1 MAKVNVTDH
10 QYLTK
15 PEENSVRETEFLCYL
30 TGWTENNRTLPYA
43 SNVVC
48 T

>member
-15 PEENSVRETEFLCYL
+15 PEENNVRETEFLRYQ
-30 TGWTENNRTLPYA
+30 TGWTENNRTPTYA